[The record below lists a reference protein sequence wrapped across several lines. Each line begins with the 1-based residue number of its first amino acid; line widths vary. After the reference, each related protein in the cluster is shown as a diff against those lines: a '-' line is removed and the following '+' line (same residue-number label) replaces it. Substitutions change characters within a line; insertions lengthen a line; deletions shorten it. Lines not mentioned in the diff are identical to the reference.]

1 MPKVNLLAAQ
11 RFVRKHPPQ
20 LQRQSLAELGKRPIL
35 NASVTRDL
43 GPGRPQ
49 SSIQRHSRSI
59 AGAPD
64 AI

>member
-43 GPGRPQ
+43 GPGRTSFPVHRCRTG
-49 SSIQRHSRSI
+49 RHLKLQI
-59 AGAPD
+59 
-64 AI
+64 